1 MDMEWLR
8 SAYDLEKAAQALKI
22 PFEIPA
28 YFQEPVGYLASA
40 TKFTR
45 FDRYADAICQTEK

>member
-8 SAYDLEKAAQALKI
+8 SVYDLEKAAQALKI

-28 YFQEPVGYLASA
+28 YFQDPVGYLASA